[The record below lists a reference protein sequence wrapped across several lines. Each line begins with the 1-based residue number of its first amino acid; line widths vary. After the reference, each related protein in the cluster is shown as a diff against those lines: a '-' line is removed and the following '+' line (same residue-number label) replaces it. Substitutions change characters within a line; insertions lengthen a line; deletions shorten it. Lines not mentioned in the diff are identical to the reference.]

1 MWIILIKWLNWYSL
15 WYLMHVG
22 VEKSQQNVRNLRNQ
36 TISDIQMQKM
46 YRNYVR
52 QMESRTHMQC

>member
-1 MWIILIKWLNWYSL
+1 
-15 WYLMHVG
+15 MHVG